1 MTLGVLGSGMAT
13 SRGTDLLSNAATEV
27 DTNCTGLSSGSSCN
41 VSGALAAPGLFILFF
56 FFLSTTILHSPPSC
70 PLGGDDNWVA
80 LPAAVVAFL
89 GRVSQL
95 CRPSCRRS
103 SRRCRCSLAKARAS
117 QIFSRGR
124 KDSPSRPPPRSHH
137 LSWEAQLW
145 SGNVA
150 PCTLLTTV
158 NGLSGLLF
166 PMDFD
171 LLLQYRH
178 TYLRQPSSSNTAS
191 EPRPPCQL
199 PSYQQRWCLP
209 PPLRSWCRWFSDST
223 MSSPPIL
230 SPRATELAQSL
241 CQLSRTFLSPRP
253 APQIHLGLWMSAS
266 FFVPWT

>member
-124 KDSPSRPPPRSHH
+124 KDSPSRPPP
-137 LSWEAQLW
+137 
-145 SGNVA
+145 
-150 PCTLLTTV
+150 
-158 NGLSGLLF
+158 
-166 PMDFD
+166 
-171 LLLQYRH
+171 
-178 TYLRQPSSSNTAS
+178 
-191 EPRPPCQL
+191 
-199 PSYQQRWCLP
+199 
-209 PPLRSWCRWFSDST
+209 PPLTSSFLGGPALKWKRCTVHSSDDRKWPFRFALSDGLRSPSPAPSHV
-223 MSSPPIL
+223 SPP
-230 SPRATELAQSL
+230 A
-241 CQLSRTFLSPRP
+241 
-253 APQIHLGLWMSAS
+253 
-266 FFVPWT
+266 